1 MEKPKRKKLIGWIAV
16 GISAV
21 FANLWAFW
29 GINENFHEG
38 WYFRSFWDNVLMMF
52 GQYLLLPVGFL
63 LLSVIS
69 IKWKKVGSITHF
81 ILAIGAFIL
90 FGKMNAGFLFVVLPF
105 IGLALLYWFGNI
117 EKKKMAYVLVLAL
130 PLLQIIG
137 IGTFHAV
144 KVANRFNDDN
154 FEMRSIKGNGI
165 ELLWAPKGPGWPD
178 NGTTWHDAKKICAF
192 LSEDGKTISD
202 KEQNIWRL
210 PTVDEA
216 VRSMVYHG
224 SNAGGVWNEDIKKA
238 EYNNQPDKE
247 SPLWNMYLKTIYWW
261 TSTEVNEKNAY
272 IIVYNGGV
280 WPRWKNLK
288 ADYLNFRAVKKNK

>member
-1 MEKPKRKKLIGWIAV
+1 MEKQNKKKLIGWIAS
-16 GISAV
+16 GISAI

-38 WYFRSFWDNVLMMF
+38 WYFRDFWNNIFMMF
-52 GQYLLLPVGFL
+52 GQYLLLPIGFM
-63 LLSVIS
+63 LLSVVS
-69 IKWKKVGSITHF
+69 IKWKKAGSVSHF
-81 ILAIGAFIL
+81 ILAIGAFVL

-105 IGLALLYWFGNI
+105 IGLAVLYWFGNI
-117 EKKKMAYVLVLAL
+117 EKKKMAYILVLAL
-130 PLLQIIG
+130 PLLQILG

-178 NGTTWHDAKKICAF
+178 VGTTWYDAKKICAF
-192 LSEDGKTISD
+192 LSEDGKTLCD

-224 SNAGGVWNEDIKKA
+224 NNAGGVWKEDIKKA

-272 IIVYNGGV
+272 IVVYNGGV

-288 ADYLNFRAVKKNK
+288 ADYLNFRAIKKIN